1 MQISRFT
8 LHTACLLLLMPALA
22 GTQSG
27 GRYDL
32 MWSTVDG
39 GSAVS
44 AGGDYA
50 LDRTAGQPDAGTLSG
65 SGFELSGGFWT
76 IKVEIPTAARVI
88 ALVTQSPA
96 TNGIAAAILLTA
108 FVGLRR
114 MSRLHNDLF
123 SLQNLL
129 EGKLRC

>member
-8 LHTACLLLLMPALA
+8 LHTACLLLLMRALA

-39 GSAVS
+39 GGAVS
-44 AGGDYA
+44 ADGDYA

-65 SGFELSGGFWT
+65 SGFELSGLLDYQGRNSYGGAGHCPGYTAPGNNRHCSGDTARGVCGFA
-76 IKVEIPTAARVI
+76 PD
-88 ALVTQSPA
+88 VTPA
-96 TNGIAAAILLTA
+96 
-108 FVGLRR
+108 
-114 MSRLHNDLF
+114 
-123 SLQNLL
+123 Q
-129 EGKLRC
+129 